1 MSLRSHRADS
11 RKYRGLTLAHAAAAI
26 IFTAL
31 VIAPASARGADDP
44 SFAADLACRQIRES
58 VRKVAKAE
66 RDEALAL
73 HMMTPGKP
81 TPMAQA
87 RLTELQADLGDLR
100 EILRR
105 TRNGAVSNE
114 ASDCV
119 DMGSKSLADGER
131 LSKQIQ
137 DAMGEGDAAAS
148 APPIRSGESPD
159 DGQLPE
165 PALPG
170 AKSHAE

>member
-1 MSLRSHRADS
+1 MSLRSHRADAL
-11 RKYRGLTLAHAAAAI
+11 KQRGLTLALSFAAI
-26 IFTAL
+26 AFVTV
-31 VIAPASARGADDP
+31 VIASTSARCADDP

-87 RLTELQADLGDLR
+87 RLTELQADLDDLR
-100 EILRR
+100 RILRR
-105 TRNGAVSNE
+105 TRNGAASNE

-119 DMGSKSLADGER
+119 DMGSKSLADGEH

-148 APPIRSGESPD
+148 MPPIKSDESPD
-159 DGQLPE
+159 DHSLPE
-165 PALPG
+165 PPLPG

>member
-1 MSLRSHRADS
+1 MPLRSHRAAA
-11 RKYRGLTLAHAAAAI
+11 RKQRGLTRARRSFAAI
-26 IFTAL
+26 IFATFI
-31 VIAPASARGADDP
+31 VAPASARGADDP

-66 RDEALAL
+66 RDEAFAL

-87 RLTELQADLGDLR
+87 RLTELQAELGNLR

-105 TRNGAVSNE
+105 TRNGAASHE

-119 DMGSKSLADGER
+119 DMGSQSLADGER

-137 DAMGEGDAAAS
+137 DTMSEGDSAGSAAQ
-148 APPIRSGESPD
+148 I
-159 DGQLPE
+159 
-165 PALPG
+165 
-170 AKSHAE
+170 K

>member
-1 MSLRSHRADS
+1 MPLRSHRAEV
-11 RKYRGLTLAHAAAAI
+11 RKQRGLTTAH
-26 IFTAL
+26 IFAMTIFAMH
-31 VIAPASARGADDP
+31 IFPPISARGADDP

-66 RDEALAL
+66 RDEASAL

-87 RLTELQADLGDLR
+87 RLTELQADLGELR

-105 TRNGAVSNE
+105 TRNGAASHE

-119 DMGSKSLADGER
+119 DMG
-131 LSKQIQ
+131 
-137 DAMGEGDAAAS
+137 
-148 APPIRSGESPD
+148 
-159 DGQLPE
+159 
-165 PALPG
+165 
-170 AKSHAE
+170 